1 MKLFQ
6 SGLVIVAGFLGAAAA
21 AGHAD
26 IDITKAHP
34 KNDVRKTDVR
44 VGLLRRFLKEKEAPA
59 ARYAETFV
67 LEADTHGL
75 DWRLLPSLAFVESGG
90 GKHCRLNNLFGW
102 DNGSSTFSSVTAA
115 IHQVAQSLAE
125 GRSYRGKSTQGK
137 LEAYNESPEYK
148 SLVTGVMRRISPRIL
163 PESL

>member
-6 SGLVIVAGFLGAAAA
+6 SGLVLMAGFLGAAAA
-21 AGHAD
+21 TTHAD
-26 IDITKAHP
+26 FDITRAHP
-34 KNDVRKTDVR
+34 AKDARI
-44 VGLLRRFLKEKEAPA
+44 GLLRRFLDAKEAPA
-59 ARYAETFV
+59 ARYAETFI

-102 DNGSSTFSSVTAA
+102 DNGSSRFSSVTAA

-137 LEAYNESPEYK
+137 LEAYNESPDYK
-148 SLVTGVMRRISPRIL
+148 SLVTGVMQRISPRVL
-163 PESL
+163 PKSL

>member
-1 MKLFQ
+1 MKIFQ
-6 SGLVIVAGFLGAAAA
+6 SGLVLMAGFLGVAAATS
-21 AGHAD
+21 HAD
-26 IDITKAHP
+26 FDITRTQP
-34 KNDVRKTDVR
+34 KKDVR
-44 VGLLRRFLKEKEAPA
+44 VSLLRRFLKEKEAPA
-59 ARYAETFV
+59 ARYAETFI

-102 DNGSSTFSSVTAA
+102 DNGTSTFSSITAA

-125 GRSYRGKSTQGK
+125 GRSYKGKSTQGK
-137 LEAYNESPEYK
+137 LEAYNESPDYK
-148 SLVTGVMRRISPRIL
+148 SLVTGVMQRISPRVV

>member
-6 SGLVIVAGFLGAAAA
+6 SGLVLIAGFLGVAAATSH
-21 AGHAD
+21 GD
-26 IDITKAHP
+26 FDITRTQP
-34 KNDVRKTDVR
+34 KKDVR
-44 VGLLRRFLKEKEAPA
+44 VGLLRRFLKEKQAPA
-59 ARYAETFV
+59 ARYAETFI

-102 DNGSSTFSSVTAA
+102 DNGSSAFSSVTAA

-137 LEAYNESPEYK
+137 LEAYNESPDYK
-148 SLVTGVMRRISPRIL
+148 SLVTGVMRRISPRVL

>member
-21 AGHAD
+21 TGHAD
-26 IDITKAHP
+26 HNITKTHP
-34 KNDVRKTDVR
+34 KPDVR
-44 VGLLRRFLKEKEAPA
+44 VGLLRHFLKEKQAPA
-59 ARYAETFV
+59 ARYAENFI

-90 GKHCRLNNLFGW
+90 GKHCRRNNLFGW
-102 DNGSSTFSSVTAA
+102 DNGTSKFPSPVAA
-115 IHQVAQSLAE
+115 IHHVARALAE
-125 GRSYRGKSTQGK
+125 ARPYKGKSTQEK
-137 LEAYNESPEYK
+137 LEAYNESPDYK
-148 SLVTGVMRRISPRIL
+148 VLVTRVMRRISPRVL